1 MPELRDAIE
10 VVTDPAN
17 VIGSSDSHS
26 DMRRVNGKRALRA
39 LRDQGAG
46 RAEART
52 LITDAV
58 LELGG
63 EVGSEVQHA
72 GRAAGPDTSR
82 SADTWSVPA
91 SKIRDRRSRAPEPS

>member
-1 MPELRDAIE
+1 MPGLKDAID

-26 DMRRVNGKRALRA
+26 DMRRVNGKRALRV

-52 LITDAV
+52 LISDAV

-63 EVGSEVQHA
+63 QVGSEVQLS

-82 SADTWSVPA
+82 STDTWSVPA
-91 SKIRDRRSRAPEPS
+91 SKVRVENPRARDAD